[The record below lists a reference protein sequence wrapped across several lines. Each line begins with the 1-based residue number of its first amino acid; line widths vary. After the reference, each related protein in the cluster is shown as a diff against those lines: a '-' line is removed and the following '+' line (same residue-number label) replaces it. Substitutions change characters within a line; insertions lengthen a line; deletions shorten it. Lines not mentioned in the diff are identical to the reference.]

1 MKIKYISILLLLAAT
16 VTLFTSCQSEEQQ
29 TYNRYYSMGSVLY
42 IQHCQNC
49 HGTNAEGLGNLI
61 PPLTDSVYL
70 RKNLAQLPCV
80 VKNGLK
86 DTITVAGKKF
96 SGNMPAQGNLSSI
109 EIAEILTYITNSFG
123 NKMGLIDAPKVNTN
137 LAGCR

>member
-1 MKIKYISILLLLAAT
+1 MKTKLLLLIAAIACL
-16 VTLFTSCQSEEQQ
+16 LFSCQSEESQ

-61 PPLTDSVYL
+61 PPFTDSVFL
-70 RKNLAQLPCV
+70 RKNLAQLPCF

-96 SGNMPAQGNLSSI
+96 SNNMPAQGNLSSI
-109 EIAEILTYITNSFG
+109 EIAEILTYVTNSFG
-123 NKMGLIDAPKVNTN
+123 NKMGLIDAPKVNAD
-137 LAGCR
+137 LAGCK

>member
-1 MKIKYISILLLLAAT
+1 MKNIFIYFLFLIACT
-16 VTLFTSCQSEEQQ
+16 VITIASCQSENEQ

-49 HGTNAEGLGNLI
+49 HGTNAEGLGSLI
-61 PPLTDSVYL
+61 PPFTDSAYL
-70 RKNLAQLPCV
+70 RKNLDRLPCFI
-80 VKNGLK
+80 KNGLK

-109 EIAEILTYITNSFG
+109 EIAEILTYVTNSFG
-123 NKMGLIDAPKVNTN
+123 NKMGLTDAEKVNGA
-137 LAGCR
+137 LAGCK

>member
-1 MKIKYISILLLLAAT
+1 MKTKLLILFAVLACI
-16 VTLFTSCQSEEQQ
+16 FFSCQSEEQQ

-61 PPLTDSVYL
+61 PPFTDSVYL
-70 RKNLAQLPCV
+70 RKNLAQLPCF

-96 SGNMPAQGNLSSI
+96 SNNMPAQGNLSSI
-109 EIAEILTYITNSFG
+109 EIAEILTYVTNSFG
-123 NKMGLIDAPKVNTN
+123 NKMGLLDAPTVNKD
-137 LAGCR
+137 LARCK

>member
-1 MKIKYISILLLLAAT
+1 MKNIVIYLLFLMACT
-16 VTLFTSCQSEEQQ
+16 VVTFTSCQSEGEM
-29 TYNRYYSMGSVLY
+29 TYARYYSVGSTLY

-61 PPLTDSVYL
+61 PPFTDSVYL
-70 RKNLAQLPCV
+70 RKNLAQLPCF

-96 SGNMPAQGNLSSI
+96 SGNMPAQGNLSPI
-109 EIAEILTYITNSFG
+109 EIAEILTYVTNSFG
-123 NKMGLIDAPKVNTN
+123 SKMGLIDAPTVNKD